1 MLTRDRLYLT
11 YKDKL
16 EDVRLLF
23 DTGLEKFITH
33 KRYLNLRQKYLE
45 VIASLPNKELDARVN
60 SLLQDVHGGLPNL
73 KKEINIMKNKER
85 SPRKEKKKQK
95 KEKRINYI
103 I

>member
-1 MLTRDRLYLT
+1 LLTRDRLYLT

-23 DTGLEKFITH
+23 DTGLEKFVTH

-60 SLLQDVHGGLPNL
+60 SLLTDPVQYGGLPNQ
-73 KKEINIMKNKER
+73 KEINIMKNKER

-95 KEKRINYI
+95 KQKR
-103 I
+103 

>member
-1 MLTRDRLYLT
+1 M
-11 YKDKL
+11 
-16 EDVRLLF
+16 LF
-23 DTGLEKFITH
+23 DTGLEKFVTH

-60 SLLQDVHGGLPNL
+60 ALLTEVQHGGLPNL

-95 KEKRINYI
+95 KQKR
-103 I
+103 